1 MNGVFGVNALKRILS
16 FLISF
21 VLLVASLSVG
31 LNAVAET
38 ILQDNTLDR
47 FATELTELIR
57 EYDSPFIKEDSEAE
71 SDEDSFDFVIQ
82 YNPSYKIEFASE
94 FATGNGKTDL
104 ENVLKDYSLTPKDF
118 ESKRLIVKSY
128 EKIDYRGAVDCV
140 SGYKDLYILQ
150 YSTVEEAISAYQY
163 YLACDNIEYVE
174 PDYVASVQA
183 EVSDSAIFDGDSS
196 EYYYEIID
204 KVQSWNSEEIGF
216 DAIKEE
222 LAQKKLSDVMVAV
235 IDSGVDTDHELL
247 EGRLIEST
255 VNLSTS
261 GEDNSCEDDYGHGTH
276 VAGIVVD
283 NSLSNVKVKPYK
295 VLNNR
300 GKGTISLI
308 SLAVDMAVADGA
320 DIINLSLTSEGESK
334 TMTESVDAATEHDVN
349 VVVAAGNQCADL
361 TKKYYTP
368 ANIESAITVSAT
380 TKDCKLASYSNY
392 NGTIDIAAPGDD
404 IKSSYLNNTYT
415 LMDGTSMAA
424 PQVTA
429 GLAIVKSVFPELSSE
444 EVENRIEEFSIKVAE
459 NEGENL
465 FGAGILYLKYIL
477 SVMPRTAEP
486 VFNVLDGDFS
496 STFKLTL
503 SCPEADATI
512 LYVIYDGEDIQDI
525 GFLNGTVYKE
535 PISISVDT
543 KISAV
548 AYTKGK
554 MFSSIVTH
562 EYHRS
567 DKTEEDKY
575 DIDKNGLIT
584 GYFGKEV
591 DLIVPDKIRGTTVK
605 GIGSSAFENNASVH
619 SVILPKSATI
629 IKDHAF
635 LGCMNLEKVS
645 GEGITTVERYAFN
658 LSTIADFPF
667 EQLKTVGAYAF
678 SGCNNLK
685 NVSLSNAETIG
696 KSAFENSR
704 DVLFI
709 NSEKN
714 VSIGENAFRG
724 TNVKSVNLSNL
735 TVINKNV
742 FENCSELVSVSIE
755 NTTKI
760 NSRGFSDCISLI
772 DINMPKVQELDT
784 YAFKNTALNRVNFE
798 TVKSVG
804 NYAFSGCGAMKY
816 AFLPNASSIGAY
828 AFNKCTSLEM
838 VYFPSLI
845 ELNNS
850 IFSECEKLKSVW
862 FPSVEVVNNWAFKNS
877 HIEYVQLDNVD
888 RIHSLPDTLL
898 GIVLPTKFSSTTATV
913 PQTDFVVYG
922 YEGTYAEEYAK
933 VNKKEFVMVPAVIYD
948 VPESVSLE
956 KQYIFTYALGFNC
969 TYQWF
974 KNDEVSNENGT
985 IIEDATNF
993 WYEPTRADNTACY
1006 YCVITSDDG
1015 VNSNMYVTDPIKN
1028 IAEYQE
1034 ADYTVYNAVIEEAS
1048 HIDRELYSEESLK
1061 VLDELLAQDI
1071 SGYSLA
1077 EQDLISQHIEAIKNA
1092 VSSLKFDYALGD
1104 INDDGKVSLIDARF
1118 VLKVVSGT
1126 EELDR
1131 LQTLSADMNEDGK
1144 ISLIDVRAILRM
1156 ISEMTEVE

>member
-1 MNGVFGVNALKRILS
+1 MFGVNALKHLFS
-16 FLISF
+16 FLLSF
-21 VLLVASLSVG
+21 VLLVTSLSVG
-31 LNAVAET
+31 LNAIAET
-38 ILQDNTLDR
+38 IPQDNTLDR

-57 EYDSPFIKEDSEAE
+57 EFDSPFVKEDSEAE

-94 FATGNGKTDL
+94 FATGNSTTDL
-104 ENVLKDYSLTPKDF
+104 ENVLKDYSLTLEDF

-128 EKIDYRGAVDCV
+128 EEIDYRGAVDCV

-150 YSTVEEAISAYQY
+150 YSTVEEVISAYQY
-163 YLACDNIEYVE
+163 YLTCDNIEYVE

-183 EVSDSAIFDGDSS
+183 EEDDSAIFDGDSS

-204 KVQSWNSEEIGF
+204 KVESWNSEEIGF
-216 DAIKEE
+216 DAIKDE
-222 LAQKKLSDVMVAV
+222 LAQKQLSDVMVAV

-255 VNLSTS
+255 VNLSSS

-334 TMTESVDAATEHDVN
+334 TMTESVNAATEHDIN
-349 VVVAAGNQCADL
+349 VVVAAGNQRADL
-361 TKKYYTP
+361 SKKYYTP

-429 GLAIVKSVFPELSSE
+429 GLAIIKSVFPELSSE

-567 DKTEEDKY
+567 DKAEEDKY

-605 GIGSSAFENNASVH
+605 GIGASAFENNANVH
-619 SVILPKSATI
+619 SVILPESATV
-629 IKDHAF
+629 IKEHAF

-667 EQLKTVGAYAF
+667 EQLKTVGVYAF

-685 NVSLSNAETIG
+685 NVNLSNAETIG

-709 NSEKN
+709 SSEKN

-724 TNVKSVNLSNL
+724 TNVKSVSLPNV
-735 TVINKNV
+735 TVINKSV
-742 FENCSELVSVSIE
+742 FENCSELLSASIE
-755 NTTKI
+755 NATKI

-772 DINMPKVQELDT
+772 EINMPKAQELDA
-784 YAFKNTALNRVNFE
+784 YAFKNTALLRVNFE
-798 TVKSVG
+798 AVESVG
-804 NYAFSGCGAMKY
+804 NYAFSGCGAIKY

-838 VYFPSLI
+838 VYFPALI

-850 IFSECEKLKSVW
+850 VFSVCEKLKSLW
-862 FPSVEVVNNWAFKNS
+862 LPSVEIINNWAFNNS
-877 HIEYVQLDNVD
+877 YVEYAQFDNVSK
-888 RIHSLPDTLL
+888 IHSLPDTLL
-898 GIVLPTKFSSTTATV
+898 GIVLPTKFSSTTATI

-933 VNKKEFVMVPAVIYD
+933 TNKKEFVTVPAVIYD

-985 IIEDATNF
+985 IIEGATNF
-993 WYEPTRADNTACY
+993 WYEPTRVDNTACY
-1006 YCVITSDDG
+1006 YCVITSTDG
-1015 VNSNMYVTDPIKN
+1015 VNTNVYVTAPIKN

-1034 ADYTVYNAVIEEAS
+1034 ADYTAYNAVIEEAYN
-1048 HIDRELYSEESLK
+1048 IERELYTEESLR
-1061 VLDELLAQDI
+1061 VLDELLEQDI
-1071 SGYSLA
+1071 LGYSLA

-1092 VSSLKFDYALGD
+1092 VSSLKFDYTLGD
-1104 INDDGKVSLIDARF
+1104 INDDGKISLMDARF

-1144 ISLIDVRAILRM
+1144 ISLIDVRAILRI
-1156 ISEMTEVE
+1156 ISEAIEE